1 MTRST
6 SFPRIPPMN
15 ELLDEA
21 VARGVEAGR
30 EAQRAAVSAELDQ
43 LRADCR
49 AGKERQLDDS
59 FWSAVAD
66 RVAVLPSMRLR
77 EALNAT
83 GVVLHTNLGRAPWA
97 PEAMEAA
104 QAASRAAV
112 LEVNPHTGRRG
123 RRERAVSDLLA
134 EVTGAEAG
142 LAVNNNAA
150 ALTLAVAALARGRA
164 CVLARTEMVEIGG
177 SYRMPEVVRSAGARL
192 IEIGT
197 TNRVHLK
204 DYAEALQ
211 DPDVGCVLRVHRSN
225 FELHGFTGE
234 PEPEEIA
241 ALCRE
246 RGVPLAFD
254 LGSGVLRGAGL
265 PGAEEEPSVAAAL
278 KAGCDLVTFSGDK
291 LLGGPQA
298 GLVVGP
304 RPLVEKLR
312 SDMLTRSLRL
322 DKTLLAGLEATL
334 SLHALG
340 EEAALSRVPALR
352 QLALQAEDLKPRADA
367 LAAAL
372 QAEQIDAKVIETA
385 GRVGSGAAP
394 IRDLAGWGV
403 FVTPRTGVEVD
414 ALAHVLRMGRPGV
427 FGRVQDGGVLLDLRT
442 IEPERDA
449 QLQALVIAAAKAT

>member
-1 MTRST
+1 
-6 SFPRIPPMN
+6 MN

-21 VARGVEAGR
+21 VARGIEAGR
-30 EAQRAAVSAELDQ
+30 EAQRAAVSAELNQ
-43 LRADCR
+43 VRADCR
-49 AGKERQLDDS
+49 AGKARELDDG
-59 FWSAVAD
+59 FWQAVAH
-66 RVAVLPSMRLR
+66 RIKVLPTMRLR

-97 PEAMEAA
+97 PEAIEAA
-104 QAASRAAV
+104 QAASQAAV
-112 LEVNPHTGRRG
+112 LEVSPESGRRG

-134 EVTGAEAG
+134 EVTGAESG

-150 ALTLAVAALARGRA
+150 ALTLAVASLARGRG

-204 DYAEALQ
+204 DYAEALD
-211 DPDVGCVLRVHRSN
+211 DPDVACVLRVHRSN
-225 FELHGFTGE
+225 FELHGFVGE
-234 PEPEEIA
+234 PEPDEIA

-246 RGVPLAFD
+246 RGVPLVFD
-254 LGSGVLRGAGL
+254 LGSGVLQGAGL
-265 PGAEEEPSVAAAL
+265 PGAEEEPSVSAAL
-278 KAGCDLVTFSGDK
+278 KAGCDVVTFSGDK

-298 GLVVGP
+298 GLIVGP
-304 RPLVEKLR
+304 KSLVEKLR

-340 EEAALSRVPALR
+340 EEAALRRVPALR
-352 QLALQAEDLKPRADA
+352 QLALRAEDLLPRAEVMA
-367 LAAAL
+367 QQL
-372 QAEQIDAKVIETA
+372 QAAQVDAQVIETA

-394 IRDLAGWGV
+394 VRDLIGWGV
-403 FVTPRTGVEVD
+403 FVKPHAGLDVD
-414 ALAHVLRMGRPGV
+414 ALTYALRMGRPGV

-449 QLQALVIAAAKAT
+449 ELQALVIAAANAT

>member
-1 MTRST
+1 
-6 SFPRIPPMN
+6 MN

-21 VARGVEAGR
+21 VARGIEAGR

-49 AGKERQLDDS
+49 AGQARELDDA
-59 FWSAVAD
+59 FWAAVAG
-66 RVAVLPSMRLR
+66 RIAVLPAMRLR

-97 PEAMEAA
+97 PEAIEAA

-112 LEVNPHTGRRG
+112 LEVNPRTGRRG

-134 EVTGAEAG
+134 QVTGAEAG

-150 ALTLAVAALARGRA
+150 ALTLAVAALARGRG

-204 DYAEALQ
+204 DYAEALN

-241 ALCRE
+241 QLCRE
-246 RGVPLAFD
+246 RGVPLVFD
-254 LGSGVLRGAGL
+254 LGSGVLAGAGL

-278 KAGCDLVTFSGDK
+278 KAGCDVVTFSGDK

-304 RPLVEKLR
+304 KPLVEKLR

-334 SLHALG
+334 GIHALG

-352 QLALQAEDLKPRADA
+352 QLALTADDIRPRADA
-367 LAAAL
+367 LASAL
-372 QAEQIDAKVIETA
+372 QAESIDAQVIETA

-403 FVTPRTGVEVD
+403 FVTPQAGVEVD
-414 ALAHVLRMGRPGV
+414 TLAHALRMGRPGV

-442 IEPERDA
+442 IEPDRDA

>member
-1 MTRST
+1 MTRAT

-15 ELLDEA
+15 ELLEEA
-21 VARGVEAGR
+21 AARGLNAGR
-30 EAQRAAVSAELDQ
+30 DAQRAAISAELDQ
-43 LRADCR
+43 LRSDCQ
-49 AGKERQLDDS
+49 AGQARELDDH
-59 FWSAVAD
+59 FWQAVSA
-66 RVAVLPSMRLR
+66 RIEVLPAMRLR

-97 PEAMEAA
+97 PEAIEAA
-104 QAASRAAV
+104 KAASQAAV
-112 LEVNPHTGRRG
+112 LEVNPSTGRRG
-123 RRERAVSDLLA
+123 RRERAVSELLA
-134 EVTGAEAG
+134 RVTGAEAG

-150 ALTLAVAALARGRA
+150 ALTLAVAALGRGRG

-204 DYAEALQ
+204 DYAEALE

-234 PEPEEIA
+234 PAPEEIA

-246 RGVPLAFD
+246 RGAPLVFD
-254 LGSGVLRGAGL
+254 LGSGVLSGAGL
-265 PGAEEEPSVAAAL
+265 PGAEQEPSVAAAL
-278 KAGCDLVTFSGDK
+278 KAGCDVVTFSGDK

-298 GLVVGP
+298 GLIVGP
-304 RPLVEKLR
+304 KPLVEKLR
-312 SDMLTRSLRL
+312 TDMLTRSLRL
-322 DKTLLAGLEATL
+322 DKTLLAALEATL

-340 EEAALSRVPALR
+340 EEAALQRVPALR
-352 QLALQAEDLKPRADA
+352 QLAQTADQLKPRAQFLA
-367 LAAAL
+367 EQLAAAGV
-372 QAEQIDAKVIETA
+372 QAQLIESA

-394 IRDLAGWGV
+394 TRDLAGWGV
-403 FVTPRTGVEVD
+403 LVQPAADSEVET
-414 ALAHVLRMGRPGV
+414 LAHALRMGRPGV
-427 FGRVQDGGVLLDLRT
+427 FARVHDGGILLDLRT

-449 QLQALVIAAAKAT
+449 ELQALVIAAAKAT

>member
-1 MTRST
+1 MTRAT

-21 VARGVEAGR
+21 VARGIEAGR

-49 AGKERQLDDS
+49 AGQARELDDA
-59 FWSAVAD
+59 FWQAVAD
-66 RVAVLPSMRLR
+66 RVAILPAMRLR

-97 PEAMEAA
+97 PEAIEAA

-112 LEVNPHTGRRG
+112 LEVSPHTGRRG

-246 RGVPLAFD
+246 RGVPLVFD

-304 RPLVEKLR
+304 KPLVEKLR

-334 SLHALG
+334 GLHALG

-352 QLALQAEDLKPRADA
+352 QLALPAEDLKPRADA

-372 QAEQIDAKVIETA
+372 QAQQINAKVIETA

-403 FVTPRTGVEVD
+403 FVTPRAGVEVD
-414 ALAHVLRMGRPGV
+414 TLAHALRMGRPGV

-449 QLQALVIAAAKAT
+449 QLQALVIAAAMAT